1 MFSKR
6 KSNDAKKNKIKF
18 NEMLHLLRKLTKK
31 LAKDKIIQKL
41 DSIAIIQ
48 VHIETHFIAL
58 LVKIECAQ

>member
-1 MFSKR
+1 
-6 KSNDAKKNKIKF
+6 
-18 NEMLHLLRKLTKK
+18 MLHLLRKLTKK

-48 VHIETHFIAL
+48 VHIETHFIVL